1 MALPQD
7 VHPGFFEVLATP
19 RAYSTAFYLLVSLAT
34 GIFAFT
40 FVLVGVSLSLGL
52 AILILG
58 IPVAL
63 AFLLAARA
71 LALGELWLIR
81 ELVVDPPLGTPQW
94 LPPGEGLATRLKTLC
109 TDRRT
114 WTSLLYFLL
123 KLPTGILG
131 FTLMLVGLTLGLSL
145 LAVPVAH
152 LLHLGGTLSLDE
164 CELAL
169 FSSRPTLGLALCAVA
184 GATILPLTLHLALA
198 LGRLQSWMARHL
210 LLRA

>member
-1 MALPQD
+1 MPLLSPS
-7 VHPGFFEVLATP
+7 HPGFFEVMASR
-19 RAYSTAFYLLVSLAT
+19 RAYTTLLYLLLSLAT

-63 AFLLAARA
+63 AFLLGARA

-81 ELVVDPPLGTPQW
+81 ELVMDPPLDSPPW
-94 LPPGEGLATRLKTLC
+94 LPAGEGWTARLKALC
-109 TDRRT
+109 TDRHT

-131 FTLMLVGLTLGLSL
+131 FTLMIVGLTLGLSL

-152 LLHLGGTLSLDE
+152 LFHLGGTLNLDG
-164 CELAL
+164 CDLAL
-169 FSSRPTLGLALCAVA
+169 FTARPALGLALCALVGA
-184 GATILPLTLHLALA
+184 GVLPLTLHLALA
-198 LGRLQSWMARHL
+198 LGRLQSWLARHL
-210 LLRA
+210 LLHA

>member
-7 VHPGFFEVLATP
+7 VHPGFFGILATP

-40 FVLVGVSLSLGL
+40 FVLVGLSLSLGL

-63 AFLLAARA
+63 AFLVGARA
-71 LALGELWLIR
+71 LALGELWLLR
-81 ELVVDPPLGTPQW
+81 ELVMDPPLDKPQW
-94 LPPGEGLATRLKTLC
+94 LPAGQGWVARLKALC
-109 TDRRT
+109 TDRHT
-114 WTSLLYFLL
+114 WTSLVYLLL

-131 FTLMLVGLTLGLSL
+131 FTMMLLGLTLGLSL
-145 LAVPVAH
+145 LAVPIAH
-152 LLHLGGTLSLDE
+152 LLHLGGALSLDE

-169 FSSRPTLGLALCAVA
+169 FTSRPALGLALCALA
-184 GATILPLTLHLALA
+184 GATILPLTLHLALG
-198 LGRLQSWMARHL
+198 LGRLQSWLARHL